1 MAARGLYQPGKVI
14 SIPMREEIINLYKQ
28 SYRDTMEI
36 SRDLKVTE
44 RTVRIYRS
52 YEIDITPYYAVG
64 GTQVSAMNAD
74 LLEEI
79 EIWKL

>member
-1 MAARGLYQPGKVI
+1 MRARDLYQPDKVL

-52 YEIDITPYYAVG
+52 YEIDITPYHAVG
-64 GTQVSAMNAD
+64 GTQVNAMNAD